1 MNQKDPSLLAAH
13 PSHIHTFTT
22 PIQVE
27 SLHSRRQFL
36 LRESQTPDSLT
47 EVSIA
52 SRCLP
57 VCVASRSWNTN
68 QRVSLFEVTVISVS
82 LPPFVSHRGLSNTN
96 QRLSLSLPIGIVA
109 LEMMRGLKKSISK
122 EIGGEFPAKPAPHIS
137 SILVPPPFTSQWLRA
152 FVSRGYTVDKTRPT
166 LFTSSLVF
174 RFWVFAYALTVL
186 HTGCRLL

>member
-1 MNQKDPSLLAAH
+1 MAARYLRC
-13 PSHIHTFTT
+13 PVKWKSEGCDRCESKRSTSSCGTFTT
-22 PIQVE
+22 PI
-27 SLHSRRQFL
+27 STLHSRRQFL

-137 SILVPPPFTSQWLRA
+137 SILVPPTFTSQ
-152 FVSRGYTVDKTRPT
+152 
-166 LFTSSLVF
+166 
-174 RFWVFAYALTVL
+174 
-186 HTGCRLL
+186 